1 MNLLTI
7 FTPTYNRA
15 SLIIRLYESLN
26 KQTTYKFEWIIID
39 DESDDNTDEVVENII
54 NSSNKFPII
63 YIKQKHGGK
72 HRAINLAVKQAKG
85 DFFFIVDSDDE
96 LTTDAV
102 EKIDLWTETIRDKKD
117 FCGVAGV
124 RISRSGTVWG
134 ETYSNINE
142 YEYIDAT
149 ALERKKYH
157 LTGDKSEVFKTSL
170 LMKYPFPEFDGE
182 FFVTESVCWNAI
194 AADGLKMRW
203 FMWPIYVCDYLEDGL
218 TKNGANERNGHIK
231 NFKGYAFYVKQ
242 VLKLFNSMDSITEF
256 REYNNTCRDRNM
268 SIAERAGAID
278 CSIFKYMNIL
288 IIKMPILYGIRCIN
302 KIKNKLNANL
312 NERGV

>member
-15 SLIIRLYESLN
+15 SLINRLYESLK
-26 KQTTYKFEWIIID
+26 KQTMYKFEWIIVD
-39 DESDDNTDEVVENII
+39 DESVDNTDIVVKNII
-54 NSSNKFPII
+54 NSNNKFPIT
-63 YIKQKHGGK
+63 YLKQKHGGK

-96 LTTDAV
+96 LTIDAV
-102 EKIDLWTETIRDKKD
+102 EKIDSWTETIREIQG

-124 RISRSGTVWG
+124 KISRSGTVWG

-142 YEYIDAT
+142 FEYVDAT

-157 LTGDKSEVFKTSL
+157 LTGDKSEVFRTDVLK
-170 LMKYPFPEFDGE
+170 KYPFPEFDGE

-218 TKNGANERNGHIK
+218 TKNGANERKGHIN
-231 NFKGYAFYVKQ
+231 NFKGYSFYVMQ
-242 VLKLFNSMDSITEF
+242 VLKLFNSIDSITEF
-256 REYNNTCRDRNM
+256 REYNNTCRDKNM
-268 SIAERAGAID
+268 SMVKRAEAINYNV
-278 CSIFKYMNIL
+278 FKYLIEL
-288 IIKMPILYGIRCIN
+288 IIKMPFLYGIRYIK
-302 KIKNKLNANL
+302 KIKMKLTRNS
-312 NERGV
+312 